1 MEVDELESNGG
12 SPIKNG
18 DAASEN
24 AGGEKVE
31 DGETTGRGDEDE
43 DEDEEE

>member
-18 DAASEN
+18 DAASEKVGEQVDNGESQN
-24 AGGEKVE
+24 ADDDEG
-31 DGETTGRGDEDE
+31 EDE
-43 DEDEEE
+43 DEDE